1 MLQSRRR
8 VTKLRN
14 RATSI
19 ISPMPVIPPVSETTM
34 RNLDTWTGGL
44 FAVAAIVLALEAV
57 LAL

>member
-1 MLQSRRR
+1 MLQLQTR
-8 VTKLRN
+8 VIKLRIG
-14 RATSI
+14 ATLT
-19 ISPMPVIPPVSETTM
+19 ISLLPVIPPASEIPM